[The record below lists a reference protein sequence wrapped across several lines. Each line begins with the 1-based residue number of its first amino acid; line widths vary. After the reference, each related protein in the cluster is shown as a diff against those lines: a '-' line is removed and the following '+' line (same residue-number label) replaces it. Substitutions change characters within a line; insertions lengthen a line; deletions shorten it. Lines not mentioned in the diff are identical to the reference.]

1 MCVCVFGGRGL
12 VGNFSAKMKLTIIAI
27 ALYNMSELA

>member
-1 MCVCVFGGRGL
+1 MCLGVGV
-12 VGNFSAKMKLTIIAI
+12 VGNFSAKLKLSIIAI

>member
-1 MCVCVFGGRGL
+1 MCLGVGV
-12 VGNFSAKMKLTIIAI
+12 VGNFSAKLKLTIIAI

>member
-1 MCVCVFGGRGL
+1 MCLGVGV
-12 VGNFSAKMKLTIIAI
+12 VGNFSAKLKFAIIAI